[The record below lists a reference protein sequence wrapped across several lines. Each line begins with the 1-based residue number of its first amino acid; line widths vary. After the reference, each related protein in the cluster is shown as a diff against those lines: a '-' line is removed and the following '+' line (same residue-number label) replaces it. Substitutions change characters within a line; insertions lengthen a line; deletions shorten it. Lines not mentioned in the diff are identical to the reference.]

1 MQHTATHQL
10 SQWEKSDRILM
21 EDFNGDNAKLEAAL
35 NTLAAADASEQQ
47 ARAAADAAEQ
57 QARTAADAAEQQ
69 ARTAQDTA
77 IRQEFAAADAS
88 LLQQIN
94 SVSAAVPL
102 VKLLDV
108 SLAGD
113 TARWDISV
121 AGLNLTQYAEILA
134 YPRFLSLS
142 DRVNM
147 RFNNRTDLTF
157 LREGYPASNKF
168 DYCASVFATGGEGNG
183 LLRFYFNQT
192 PIYTLNSQTAFTTAG
207 IYHDDD
213 VFWGNMDP
221 AAIQTLNFA
230 TDNATILQAGSR
242 LILWGLRM

>member
-35 NTLAAADASEQQ
+35 NALAAADASEQQ
-47 ARAAADAAEQ
+47 ARAAAVTAEQ
-57 QARTAADAAEQQ
+57 QARAAADTAEQQ

-113 TARWDISV
+113 TAQWDVNV

-134 YPRFLSLS
+134 YPRFLSQAES
-142 DRVNM
+142 VSM
-147 RFNNRTDLTF
+147 RLNGRADLTF
-157 LREGYPASNKF
+157 RRLGYPTSNDF
-168 DYCASVFATGGEGNG
+168 STCAVVYTNEGQGNG

-192 PIYTLNSQTAFTTAG
+192 PIYTWNSQMAFLSSG
-207 IYHDDD
+207 LYHIDD
-213 VFWGNMDP
+213 VFWGNVDP
-221 AAIQTLNFA
+221 ATIQTLNFL
-230 TDNATILQAGSR
+230 TGNSFTIKAGSR
-242 LILWGLRM
+242 LVLWGLRM

>member
-35 NTLAAADASEQQ
+35 NALA
-47 ARAAADAAEQ
+47 
-57 QARTAADAAEQQ
+57 AADAAEQQ

-108 SLAGD
+108 SLAGE
-113 TARWDISV
+113 TAQWDVNV

-147 RFNNRTDLTF
+147 RFNGRTDLTF
-157 LREGYPASNKF
+157 RRESYPSSNKF
-168 DYCASVFATGGEGNG
+168 NYCAAIYATGGMGNG

-192 PIYTLNSQTAFTTAG
+192 PIYTLNNQVASVGTGLYLVKDIFC
-207 IYHDDD
+207 
-213 VFWGNMDP
+213 GNMDP
-221 AAIQTLNFA
+221 AIIQTLNFA
-230 TDNATILQAGSR
+230 TDNATTLQAGSR
-242 LILWGLRM
+242 LVLWGLRL

>member
-35 NTLAAADASEQQ
+35 NTLTAADASEQQ
-47 ARAAADAAEQ
+47 ARAAAVTAEQ
-57 QARTAADAAEQQ
+57 QARAAADAAEQQ

-108 SLAGD
+108 SLAGE
-113 TARWDISV
+113 TAQWDVNV

-134 YPRFLSLS
+134 YPRILSLS
-142 DRVNM
+142 DRVSM
-147 RFNNRTDLTF
+147 RLNSRTDLTF
-157 LREGYPASNKF
+157 RREGYPASSKF
-168 DYCASVFATGGEGNG
+168 NCCAEIYTSNGKGNG

-192 PIYTLNSQTAFTTAG
+192 PIYTWSSQMTILSTG
-207 IYHDDD
+207 LYLLDDL
-213 VFWGNMDP
+213 FCGELDP
-221 AAIQTLNFA
+221 ATIQTLNFA
-230 TDNATILQAGSR
+230 TDSSTTIQAGSR
-242 LILWGLRM
+242 LVLWGLRM